1 MTDYVVEA
9 WIHLRTA
16 YVAVAPHLCQKAEEY
31 ARVAY
36 KICTGEDV
44 TFEEF
49 LWRKDRE
56 ATELLTD

>member
-9 WIHLRTA
+9 WEHLQTA
-16 YVAVAPHLCQKAEEY
+16 YVALAPHLCQKAAEY

-44 TFEEF
+44 
-49 LWRKDRE
+49 RKDRE
-56 ATELLTD
+56 ATELPTD